1 MKITLET
8 IDDIL
13 VHFFQEKPPWVVS
26 TGKSGYNNT
35 TRYVSVEDKKY
46 ILRVYETHKDASK
59 VELEHE
65 VLVKLSEGAKLPFQ
79 VPVPVPAA
87 NEKTLVR
94 LQDGSNRIACLYQYI
109 EGENP
114 KFESREVVSS
124 FGSSSALLLQ
134 AMEKINLEQPFVYRP
149 YYEIENAYP
158 NCPIEQVVKWCNT
171 PPEEF
176 LGYSIEL
183 KKISDQIVH
192 FINYVPQ
199 LKRLPHQLI
208 HGDLNES
215 NVLIGNDHSINAILD
230 FEFATRD
237 LRVME
242 AAVCIAEIAVKEPN
256 LTKLHEKIQ
265 IYLSAFSSIISLT
278 TEEKDALPLLITL
291 RRLDVFVHFLARYL
305 DGIDQDHI
313 LKEQIVKTNDH
324 LYWLEDTGRQLLGL
338 EYK

>member
-1 MKITLET
+1 MKITSET

-13 VHFFQEKPPWVVS
+13 VQFFQNKSPWVVN

-35 TRYVSVEDKKY
+35 TRYVSIEDKKY
-46 ILRVYETHKDASK
+46 ILRVYETHKDESK

-65 VLVKLSEGAKLPFQ
+65 VLLRLSEEVKLPFQ
-79 VPVPVPAA
+79 VPVPVLAA
-87 NEKTLVR
+87 NGKTLIR

-114 KFESREVVSS
+114 QFESSEVISS

-134 AMEKINLEQPFVYRP
+134 AMEKIKLEQRFVYRP
-149 YYEIENAYP
+149 YYEIETAYP
-158 NCPIEQVVKWCNT
+158 NCPIEQVVKWCT
-171 PPEEF
+171 DPPEAF
-176 LGYSIEL
+176 TGYRSEL
-183 KKISDQIVH
+183 NKISEQIVH
-192 FINYVPQ
+192 FIDYVPQ
-199 LKRLPHQLI
+199 LKKLPHQLI

-215 NVLIGNDHSINAILD
+215 NVLIGNDQRINAILD

-242 AAVCIAEIAVKEPN
+242 AAVCMAEIAVKEHD
-256 LTKLHEKIQ
+256 LSKLREKIQ
-265 IYLSAFSSIISLT
+265 IYLSAFSSVITLT
-278 TEEKDALPLLITL
+278 PEEMDALPRLITL

-313 LKEQIVKTNDH
+313 LKEQIVKTVNH
-324 LYWLEDTGRQLLGL
+324 LYWLEEKGKQLLGL